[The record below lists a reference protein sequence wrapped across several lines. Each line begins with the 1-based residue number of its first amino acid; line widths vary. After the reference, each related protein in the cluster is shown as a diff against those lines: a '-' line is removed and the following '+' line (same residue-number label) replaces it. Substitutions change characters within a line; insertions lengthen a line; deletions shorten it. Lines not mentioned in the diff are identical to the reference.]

1 MLEYMPRRNP
11 VNRETYSFASPISGP
26 YHLLPSES
34 IFYRDGD
41 KIYELDP
48 LDFESKTVKLLM
60 RTEAELSK
68 EFHVSKDKTKV
79 CVKEENEKKFTVYDV
94 NYGSSD
100 ELNLPYHYESGFLF
114 RKPDLLRIIYVIKH
128 LNGEFSIHDSGSPE
142 GYKHKCPAGVYPR
155 LLDQFSDGSAILYK
169 CVGDAVY
176 RKNLKAQG
184 QSWAQLEAQA
194 RWQINPLEQ
203 EEEEDVEVF
212 KLHYQHKFIL
222 SPDDT
227 KVIIYNP
234 LNSFE
239 CTIVDLLFGTTK
251 QMRLNFGLFNSSSS
265 FAYSNDQRT
274 LYVLLREY
282 PNFALYSIDLRILL
296 YSDKTTYELE
306 PSVPITLS
314 DNLNCN
320 M

>member
-1 MLEYMPRRNP
+1 M
-11 VNRETYSFASPISGP
+11 
-26 YHLLPSES
+26 
-34 IFYRDGD
+34 
-41 KIYELDP
+41 
-48 LDFESKTVKLLM
+48 
-60 RTEAELSK
+60 SK

-94 NYGSSD
+94 SDGSSD
-100 ELNLPYHYESGFLF
+100 ELNLSYHYDSGFLF
-114 RKPDLLRIIYVIKH
+114 RKPDLFRIIYVIKH
-128 LNGEFSIHDSGSPE
+128 SNGEFSIHDSGSPE
-142 GYKHKCPAGVYPR
+142 GYKHKFPRGVYPR

-184 QSWAQLEAQA
+184 QSWAQLEVQA
-194 RWQINPLEQ
+194 RWQIKPLEQ
-203 EEEEDVEVF
+203 EQEEDEDVEVF
-212 KLHYQHKFIL
+212 KLHYQQKFIL
-222 SPDDT
+222 SPDNT

-239 CTIVDLLFGTTK
+239 CTIVDFRFGTTK
-251 QMRLNFGLFNSSSS
+251 QMRLNYGLFNSSSS

-282 PNFALYSIDLRILL
+282 PHFALYSIDLRILL
-296 YSDKTTYELE
+296 DSDKTTYELE

-314 DNLNCN
+314 DNQNCD